1 MRLAIMQPYL
11 LPYIG
16 YFQLINAVEK
26 FVIYDDV
33 NFIKQGWINR
43 NRILV
48 NGKDHIFTLKLN
60 GASSFK
66 RINQIDIL
74 NSKEKILKTV
84 SQSYRKAPF
93 YEQTMP
99 LIQKI
104 FSKQENNLAS
114 FLIFSLLEILKSLNI
129 DTPIVKSSEIAKTNL
144 LKGQDKIIYIC
155 KLLDA
160 TVYINAIG
168 GQGLYNR
175 EAFQKNNIKLQF
187 IKSRDINYEQFNSFF
202 IPWLSIIDVLMFNSL
217 ETIQEMLR
225 EYDLV

>member
-129 DTPIVKSSEIAKTNL
+129 DTPIVKIMIAS
-144 LKGQDKIIYIC
+144 
-155 KLLDA
+155 
-160 TVYINAIG
+160 
-168 GQGLYNR
+168 
-175 EAFQKNNIKLQF
+175 NIL
-187 IKSRDINYEQFNSFF
+187 
-202 IPWLSIIDVLMFNSL
+202 
-217 ETIQEMLR
+217 T
-225 EYDLV
+225 

>member
-43 NRILV
+43 

>member
-175 EAFQKNNIKLQF
+175 EAFLPEKELEKLNVKF
-187 IKSRDINYEQFNSFF
+187 TTPD
-202 IPWLSIIDVLMFNSL
+202 L
-217 ETIQEMLR
+217 EPFRTAVRPMWMEWG
-225 EYDLV
+225 EKYKATDLVKQVAGMK